1 MHTTHFGRQNPSSAA
16 FSEARPSRKAGS
28 GAGLRIAEA
37 ATSAPPGFLQTG
49 PELGD
54 QTAWTPATPVFT
66 SCRPATSRRSTAA
79 PAPRAPRTPAAG
91 AQPSPPRLCAEP
103 STLAVPSPRGPALR
117 GRHHPSPGRPTHLSR
132 GKPPHLLS
140 HLQKRFVIV
149 FPFGTPYYCF
159 FFQFFN
165 FLCHLSINTVANV
178 NSKFHLS
185 TLSHHRTAVLP
196 PPRPPHCTGLAQ
208 GPRRPCVGGHP
219 APGSAHRGR
228 GGKRRRGC
236 RSAGHGSCS
245 PLRRPRPAEEA
256 ARRRTLATRTWA
268 GARLSFCL
276 GLTRRDPSPGWT
288 QTCPSWGLLVTN
300 LSGSW
305 KDRGVQAPCKDSE
318 RMTCHNIQDHIRF
331 KTTGSVTSG
340 TL

>member
-196 PPRPPHCTGLAQ
+196 PPAPLTAPASRRDRGARVWAATRPPGAPTGAAAGSEGGAVAARDTEAAPRSGGR
-208 GPRRPCVGGHP
+208 GPRRKRPDGAHWPLG
-219 APGSAHRGR
+219 PGPGRAFHSA
-228 GGKRRRGC
+228 
-236 RSAGHGSCS
+236 
-245 PLRRPRPAEEA
+245 
-256 ARRRTLATRTWA
+256 
-268 GARLSFCL
+268 
-276 GLTRRDPSPGWT
+276 
-288 QTCPSWGLLVTN
+288 WG
-300 LSGSW
+300 
-305 KDRGVQAPCKDSE
+305 
-318 RMTCHNIQDHIRF
+318 
-331 KTTGSVTSG
+331 
-340 TL
+340 